1 MFAGGRCTFAC
12 RTIAVKMKIDW
23 IKIGIARGWSRVV
36 FCVTVSLLGLINGSA
51 YAQESSAKPV
61 PSKDVL
67 QAGDTIRGVVR
78 DDIGPLMMVNVI
90 EKDAQDRIVA
100 HATTDA
106 AGGFEF
112 KLVNP
117 GDRIGF
123 SYMGFE
129 PFDTVISAD
138 YYEVRLRENEET
150 ALVIS
155 ADKIMEQ
162 TAYGAFVLDRRPFRV
177 RDNYWAVRV
186 TDMSKMSYTKEEVA
200 KLMDVKPRKIK
211 RYNLRLT
218 EKNLPYLIEVW
229 LK

>member
-1 MFAGGRCTFAC
+1 
-12 RTIAVKMKIDW
+12 MKIDW

-36 FCVTVSLLGLINGSA
+36 FCVTVSLLALINGSA
-51 YAQESSAKPV
+51 YAQKTTVKAVS
-61 PSKDVL
+61 SKDVL
-67 QAGDTIRGVVR
+67 QAGDIISGVVS
-78 DDIGPLMMVNVI
+78 DSVGPLLMVNVI

-100 HATTDA
+100 HATTDV
-106 AGGFEF
+106 GGNFAF

-117 GDRIGF
+117 GDRIEF

-150 ALVIS
+150 SLVIS
-155 ADKIMEQ
+155 ADKIVEQ
-162 TAYGAFVLDRRPFRV
+162 TAYGAFVLDRRPFMV
-177 RDNYWAVRV
+177 GDNYWAVRV
-186 TDMSKMSYTKEEVA
+186 TDMTKMSYTKEEVA
-200 KLMDVKPRKIK
+200 KLMNVKPRKIK